1 MNKLTLQYSAALLA
15 APLFIFLHNL
25 LFQHQLINT
34 VLPLNDFTTL
44 FLLVLFYPIV
54 EELIFRGMIQEY
66 LVLKTNNKLLAS
78 SLSLANVLTS
88 TLFVAIHFIYHT
100 PLWAFMVFI
109 PSLIFGYFKE
119 QYQSIYPSIFLHIF
133 YNICSLFLFI

>member
-1 MNKLTLQYSAALLA
+1 MNKLTLHYGVALLA
-15 APLFIFLHNL
+15 APLFVILHNL
-25 LFQHQLINT
+25 LFQHPIINT
-34 VLPLNDFTTL
+34 TLPLNYLTAL
-44 FLLVLFYPIV
+44 FLLLLFYPIV

-66 LVLKTNNKLLAS
+66 IALKTNNKIIFNPI
-78 SLSLANVLTS
+78 SLANVLTS
-88 TLFVAIHFIYHT
+88 VLFVTIHFIYHT
-100 PLWAFMVFI
+100 PLWALLVFI